1 MRTFRNLEGQDI
13 TEEQVLE
20 EVKALFGEDHDADE
34 LGTIFTNYVNNAIN
48 NGTLTEITNEN
59 KNIKNEKENRTMK
72 TYDEKVEAI
81 KNIIEDM
88 DDSDAV
94 ALHNEYC
101 YETND
106 YDDEIIEME
115 RFDEICEGMT
125 PACYDERQNNEGSVK
140 YTWKDIVLINGK
152 CYAEEFEISGLMDG
166 DDVYQIDSF
175 LEAVAEKYGV
185 DVDDVQTYMMNDI
198 HFDPKNL
205 PWGAAECGC
214 YIDGKA
220 EWL

>member
-1 MRTFRNLEGQDI
+1 MRTFRNLAGQDI

-20 EVKALFGEDHDADE
+20 EVKALFGDNHDADE

-48 NGTLTEITNEN
+48 NGTLTETTNEN
-59 KNIKNEKENRTMK
+59 KNIKNKKENKVMK

-81 KNIIEDM
+81 KNIIEGM
-88 DDSDAV
+88 DETDAV

-125 PACYDERQNNEGSVK
+125 PSDIANRIFYGDFNPNHNYFRYDGYANFESTDFPTDWIYPG
-140 YTWKDIVLINGK
+140 DIAREVVDREKSFGNDEIQ
-152 CYAEEFEISGLMDG
+152 EE
-166 DDVYQIDSF
+166 IDSWN
-175 LEAVAEKYGV
+175 EE
-185 DVDDVQTYMMNDI
+185 NDEE
-198 HFDPKNL
+198 DEEEN
-205 PWGAAECGC
+205 
-214 YIDGKA
+214 
-220 EWL
+220 

>member
-1 MRTFRNLEGQDI
+1 MRTFRNLAGQDI

-34 LGTIFTNYVNNAIN
+34 LGTIFMNYVNNAID

-59 KNIKNEKENRTMK
+59 KNIENEKENRTMK

-88 DDSDAV
+88 DESDAV

-125 PACYDERQNNEGSVK
+125 PSDIANHIFYGDFNPNHNYFHYDGYGNFESTDYPTDWIYPG
-140 YTWKDIVLINGK
+140 DIAREVVNHEKSFGNDEIQ
-152 CYAEEFEISGLMDG
+152 EE
-166 DDVYQIDSF
+166 IDSWN
-175 LEAVAEKYGV
+175 EENGEE
-185 DVDDVQTYMMNDI
+185 NEEE
-198 HFDPKNL
+198 N
-205 PWGAAECGC
+205 
-214 YIDGKA
+214 
-220 EWL
+220 

>member
-1 MRTFRNLEGQDI
+1 MRTFRNLAGQDI

-48 NGTLTEITNEN
+48 NGTLTETTNEN
-59 KNIKNEKENRTMK
+59 KNIENEKENKTMK

-125 PACYDERQNNEGSVK
+125 PSDIANHIFYGDFNPNHEYFHYDGYGNFESTSYPTDWIYPG
-140 YTWKDIVLINGK
+140 DIARDVVNREKSFWNDEIQ
-152 CYAEEFEISGLMDG
+152 EE
-166 DDVYQIDSF
+166 IDSWS
-175 LEAVAEKYGV
+175 EDEGE
-185 DVDDVQTYMMNDI
+185 NDENR
-198 HFDPKNL
+198 KEN
-205 PWGAAECGC
+205 E
-214 YIDGKA
+214 
-220 EWL
+220 

>member
-48 NGTLTEITNEN
+48 NGTLTETTNEN
-59 KNIKNEKENRTMK
+59 KNIKNKKENRTMK
-72 TYDEKVEAI
+72 TYEEKIEAI

-88 DDSDAV
+88 DASDAV
-94 ALHNEYC
+94 AFHNKYC

-106 YDDEIIEME
+106 YDDEIIDME

-125 PACYDERQNNEGSVK
+125 PSDIANHIFYGDFNPNHEYFHYDGYGNFESTNYPTDWIYPGDIAREVVGRECAFGNNE
-140 YTWKDIVLINGK
+140 IQEEINSWSEDEDENDD
-152 CYAEEFEISGLMDG
+152 EEE
-166 DDVYQIDSF
+166 
-175 LEAVAEKYGV
+175 
-185 DVDDVQTYMMNDI
+185 N
-198 HFDPKNL
+198 
-205 PWGAAECGC
+205 
-214 YIDGKA
+214 
-220 EWL
+220 

>member
-1 MRTFRNLEGQDI
+1 MRKFRDISTGEII
-13 TEEQVLE
+13 TEEELRKEFEKLKKETPE
-20 EVKALFGEDHDADE
+20 EYDYSFNQYLLNCTSK
-34 LGTIFTNYVNNAIN
+34 
-48 NGTLTEITNEN
+48 NGMLAETTNEN

-125 PACYDERQNNEGSVK
+125 PSDIANHIFYGDFNPNHDYFHYNGYGNFESTDYPTDWIYPGDIAREVVDRECSFENDEIQ
-140 YTWKDIVLINGK
+140 
-152 CYAEEFEISGLMDG
+152 EE
-166 DDVYQIDSF
+166 IDSWS
-175 LEAVAEKYGV
+175 E
-185 DVDDVQTYMMNDI
+185 DDEEDSEEETDET
-198 HFDPKNL
+198 DD
-205 PWGAAECGC
+205 E
-214 YIDGKA
+214 
-220 EWL
+220 

>member
-1 MRTFRNLEGQDI
+1 MRTFRNLAGQDI

-20 EVKALFGEDHDADE
+20 EVKALVGDNHDADE
-34 LGTIFTNYVNNAIN
+34 LGTSFTNYVNNVIA
-48 NGTLTEITNEN
+48 NGGLIETTNEN
-59 KNIKNEKENRTMK
+59 KNIKNEKENKTMK

-88 DDSDAV
+88 DESDAV

-125 PACYDERQNNEGSVK
+125 PSDIASSIFYGDFNPNHEYFHYDGYGNFESTNYPTDWIYPG
-140 YTWKDIVLINGK
+140 DIAREVVDRECAFDNDEIQ
-152 CYAEEFEISGLMDG
+152 EE
-166 DDVYQIDSF
+166 IDSWS
-175 LEAVAEKYGV
+175 E
-185 DVDDVQTYMMNDI
+185 DDEEDSDDETD
-198 HFDPKNL
+198 D
-205 PWGAAECGC
+205 E
-214 YIDGKA
+214 
-220 EWL
+220 

>member
-34 LGTIFTNYVNNAIN
+34 LGTIFTNYVNIVIA
-48 NGTLTEITNEN
+48 NGGLIETTNEN
-59 KNIKNEKENRTMK
+59 KNIKNEKENKTMK

-125 PACYDERQNNEGSVK
+125 PIEIANHIFYGDFNPNHEYFHYDGYGNFESTNYPTDWIYPG
-140 YTWKDIVLINGK
+140 DIAREVVDRECAFENDEIQ
-152 CYAEEFEISGLMDG
+152 EE
-166 DDVYQIDSF
+166 IDSWN
-175 LEAVAEKYGV
+175 EDE
-185 DVDDVQTYMMNDI
+185 DEEDSDDETD
-198 HFDPKNL
+198 D
-205 PWGAAECGC
+205 E
-214 YIDGKA
+214 
-220 EWL
+220 

>member
-1 MRTFRNLEGQDI
+1 MRTFRNRLGHNI

-20 EVKALFGEDHDADE
+20 EVKALFGDNHDADE
-34 LGTIFTNYVNNAIN
+34 LGTIFTNYVNTVIA
-48 NGTLTEITNEN
+48 NGGLIETTNEN

-72 TYDEKVEAI
+72 AYDEKVEAI

-101 YETND
+101 YEINN

-125 PACYDERQNNEGSVK
+125 PSDIARGIFYGDFNPNHEYFHYDGYGNFESTNYPTDWIYPG
-140 YTWKDIVLINGK
+140 DIARNVVDRECSFENDEIQ
-152 CYAEEFEISGLMDG
+152 EE
-166 DDVYQIDSF
+166 IDSWS
-175 LEAVAEKYGV
+175 EDEDEEDSEEKT
-185 DVDDVQTYMMNDI
+185 DD
-198 HFDPKNL
+198 
-205 PWGAAECGC
+205 E
-214 YIDGKA
+214 
-220 EWL
+220 

>member
-20 EVKALFGEDHDADE
+20 EVKALFGDNHDADE
-34 LGTIFTNYVNNAIN
+34 LGTIFANYVNNAIN
-48 NGTLTEITNEN
+48 NGTLTETTNEN
-59 KNIKNEKENRTMK
+59 KNIENKKENKTMK

-81 KNIIEDM
+81 KSIIEDM

-106 YDDEIIEME
+106 YDHEIIEME

-125 PACYDERQNNEGSVK
+125 PSDIANHIFYGDFNPNHEYFHYDGYGNFESTNYPTDWIYPG
-140 YTWKDIVLINGK
+140 DIARKVVDRECSFENDEIQ
-152 CYAEEFEISGLMDG
+152 EE
-166 DDVYQIDSF
+166 IDSWS
-175 LEAVAEKYGV
+175 EDE
-185 DVDDVQTYMMNDI
+185 DEEDSDDETDET
-198 HFDPKNL
+198 DD
-205 PWGAAECGC
+205 E
-214 YIDGKA
+214 
-220 EWL
+220 

>member
-1 MRTFRNLEGQDI
+1 MRTFRNRLGHNI

-20 EVKALFGEDHDADE
+20 EVKALFGDNHDADE

-48 NGTLTEITNEN
+48 NGTLTETTNEN
-59 KNIKNEKENRTMK
+59 KNIENEKENKTMK

-101 YETND
+101 YEINN

-125 PACYDERQNNEGSVK
+125 PSDIANHIFYGDFNPNHEYFHYDGYGNFESTDYPTDWIYPG
-140 YTWKDIVLINGK
+140 DIAREVVDREKSFENDEIQ
-152 CYAEEFEISGLMDG
+152 EE
-166 DDVYQIDSF
+166 IDSWS
-175 LEAVAEKYGV
+175 E
-185 DVDDVQTYMMNDI
+185 DDEEDSEEETD
-198 HFDPKNL
+198 D
-205 PWGAAECGC
+205 E
-214 YIDGKA
+214 
-220 EWL
+220 

>member
-1 MRTFRNLEGQDI
+1 MRKFRDISTGEII
-13 TEEQVLE
+13 TEEQVLG

-48 NGTLTEITNEN
+48 NGTMTEITNEN

-88 DDSDAV
+88 DGSDAV

-125 PACYDERQNNEGSVK
+125 PSDIARSIFYGDFNPNHDYFHFNGYGNFESTGYPTDWIYPGDIAREVVDRECSFENDEIQ
-140 YTWKDIVLINGK
+140 
-152 CYAEEFEISGLMDG
+152 EE
-166 DDVYQIDSF
+166 IDSWN
-175 LEAVAEKYGV
+175 EDE
-185 DVDDVQTYMMNDI
+185 NDEEEE
-198 HFDPKNL
+198 N
-205 PWGAAECGC
+205 
-214 YIDGKA
+214 
-220 EWL
+220 

>member
-1 MRTFRNLEGQDI
+1 MRTFRNRLGHNI

-20 EVKALFGEDHDADE
+20 EVKALFGDNHDADE
-34 LGTIFTNYVNNAIN
+34 LGTIFTNYVNTVIA
-48 NGTLTEITNEN
+48 NGGLIETTNEN
-59 KNIKNEKENRTMK
+59 KNIENEKENKTMK

-101 YETND
+101 YETNN

-125 PACYDERQNNEGSVK
+125 PSDIANHIFYGDFNPNHEYFHFNGYGNFESTDYPTDWIYPGDIAREVVDREKSFENDEIQ
-140 YTWKDIVLINGK
+140 
-152 CYAEEFEISGLMDG
+152 EE
-166 DDVYQIDSF
+166 IDSWS
-175 LEAVAEKYGV
+175 EDE
-185 DVDDVQTYMMNDI
+185 DESDDEEEN
-198 HFDPKNL
+198 
-205 PWGAAECGC
+205 
-214 YIDGKA
+214 
-220 EWL
+220 

>member
-1 MRTFRNLEGQDI
+1 MRTFRNRLGHNI
-13 TEEQVLE
+13 TEDQVLE

-34 LGTIFTNYVNNAIN
+34 LGTIFTNYVNTVIA
-48 NGTLTEITNEN
+48 NGGLIETTNGIKNIEN
-59 KNIKNEKENRTMK
+59 KKENRTMK

-125 PACYDERQNNEGSVK
+125 PS
-140 YTWKDIVLINGK
+140 DIARSIVYGDFNPNHDYFHFNGYGNFESTDCPTDWIYPGDIAREVVDRECAFENDK
-152 CYAEEFEISGLMDG
+152 IQEE
-166 DDVYQIDSF
+166 IDSWS
-175 LEAVAEKYGV
+175 
-185 DVDDVQTYMMNDI
+185 DDDEEDEDEEDSEEETD
-198 HFDPKNL
+198 D
-205 PWGAAECGC
+205 E
-214 YIDGKA
+214 
-220 EWL
+220 

>member
-1 MRTFRNLEGQDI
+1 MRTFRNLAGQDI

-48 NGTLTEITNEN
+48 NGTLIETTNEN
-59 KNIKNEKENRTMK
+59 KNIKNKKENRTMK

-88 DDSDAV
+88 DTSDAV

-106 YDDEIIEME
+106 YDDEIIDME

-125 PACYDERQNNEGSVK
+125 PSDIANHIFYGDFNPNHEYFHYDGYGNFESTNYPTDWIYPG
-140 YTWKDIVLINGK
+140 DIAREVVDREESFENDEIQEEINSWSEDEDENDD
-152 CYAEEFEISGLMDG
+152 EEE
-166 DDVYQIDSF
+166 
-175 LEAVAEKYGV
+175 
-185 DVDDVQTYMMNDI
+185 N
-198 HFDPKNL
+198 
-205 PWGAAECGC
+205 
-214 YIDGKA
+214 
-220 EWL
+220 